1 MCHGND
7 VLYTLLIIPYN
18 YQSSVMGYTFM
29 HVISVMLRAYSIT
42 IRMKP
47 PRGLFY
53 NADARLIYL
62 DYREEFDE

>member
-1 MCHGND
+1 
-7 VLYTLLIIPYN
+7 
-18 YQSSVMGYTFM
+18 MGYTFM